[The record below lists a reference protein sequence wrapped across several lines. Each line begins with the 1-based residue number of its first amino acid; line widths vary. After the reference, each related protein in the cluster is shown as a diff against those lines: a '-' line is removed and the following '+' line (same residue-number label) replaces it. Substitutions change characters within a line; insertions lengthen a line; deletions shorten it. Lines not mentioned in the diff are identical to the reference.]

1 MQRLVILAAAHSQ
14 IHVTAIGD
22 VHPVAMIAENGSVT
36 DGAVIL
42 HDAGK
47 ILTQH
52 GFGGFKAEE
61 PQECRAQVDRGLIRQ
76 VLTNLV
82 RNAGESFGSN
92 DSGVVT
98 LGLREAERRVI
109 ITVRDNGGGMSEAV
123 AKRVFEPFF
132 SKRRGGTGLGLAI
145 SETIVEKHGGTIAVE
160 STEGAGTLFRLELPQ
175 ASTA

>member
-1 MQRLVILAAAHSQ
+1 MERILNDFLDFAR
-14 IHVTAIGD
+14 
-22 VHPVAMIAENGSVT
+22 
-36 DGAVIL
+36 
-42 HDAGK
+42 
-47 ILTQH
+47 
-52 GFGGFKAEE
+52 
-61 PQECRAQVDRGLIRQ
+61 PQEPNVESCDLRELVRELHAFHLPEIENLGVEFRLDLPPGERAIKAQVDRGLIRQ